1 MNEVTINYP
10 NSALRTSMLNVLGY
24 QNTAS
29 ITYTPYLDYIKASW
43 PGRRR
48 RDNYIRFCIEVVT
61 AFGNAPFPL
70 VQEYI
75 NSLIAVPKH
84 YYFDDTLPNS
94 PPKTTAVKEIVLI
107 ILKVWLLMQL
117 YTTPAHNDKRCIIK
131 AYYIRQK
138 LTPYNKNTALS
149 NHLPDHVAKSGL
161 LPNPHEVTL
170 SNSSLS
176 LADTTPRP
184 ETSLHLHTYFGINKS
199 LSITPKR
206 LNDIKLSTL
215 GGVKFT

>member
-1 MNEVTINYP
+1 MNCP
-10 NSALRTSMLNVLGY
+10 NSALRTSMLNVLGC

-29 ITYTPYLDYIKASW
+29 TTCAPYLDYIEASW
-43 PGRRR
+43 PGRRG
-48 RDNYIRFCIEVVT
+48 RDDYIRFCIEVVT
-61 AFGNAPFPL
+61 AFGNAPFPP

-75 NSLIAVPKH
+75 NSLIAVPRH

-94 PPKTTAVKEIVLI
+94 PPRATAVKEIVLI
-107 ILKVWLLMQL
+107 ILGVWLLMQP
-117 YTTPAHNDKRCIIK
+117 YTTPAHDDKRCIIK
-131 AYYIRQK
+131 AYYVRQK
-138 LTPYNKNTALS
+138 LTPYNEDTALS

-184 ETSLHLHTYFGINKS
+184 ETSLHLHTYFGINES

-206 LNDIKLSTL
+206 LNAVKLSTL